1 MADPDRLCDMSGCRV
16 SRTSVAGEHEITL
29 VDQAPRN
36 HGNSSLSREKHYGCG
51 DAFVY
56 NS

>member
-16 SRTSVAGEHEITL
+16 SRTSVVGEHEITL